1 MRPGSGLV
9 LAIFALAAFGGPLV
23 LALATWR
30 RAGGRPTPWDL
41 RLSLASALFYTLAF
55 NLVFI
60 GQELALAIPKAL
72 TPGLHPVLF
81 HNNHTWT
88 GDNPLARLLQGT
100 GVLFDLAAGLVAVL
114 WLARTRSR
122 SASLRLL
129 VIWIAYA
136 GLFQGLPQAVAGA
149 VLPGNDLGMA
159 EDYLG
164 LGPGAMRGL
173 AALATVGMAAA
184 GLFLAGQVAALAPP
198 GADRRAFVFRTAVLP
213 GLAGTL
219 LVLPFRVPG
228 SLEQV
233 VIVPVAV
240 ALLGLSWMQAGAWR
254 STPPVSSD
262 PPRML
267 LPLLANL
274 AVLALFQILLR
285 PGVAL

>member
-1 MRPGSGLV
+1 MRPGAGLV
-9 LAIFALAAFGGPLV
+9 LAIFAVAALGGPLA

-30 RAGGRPTPWDL
+30 RAGGRRTPWDL
-41 RLSLASALFYTLAF
+41 RLSLASALSYTLAF

-72 TPGLHPVLF
+72 TPDLHPLLF

-88 GDNPLARLLQGT
+88 GDNPLARLLQGA

-164 LGPGAMRGL
+164 LGPGAMRLLAGL
-173 AALATVGMAAA
+173 AVAAMAAA
-184 GLFLAGQVAALAPP
+184 GLFLARAIVALAP
-198 GADRRAFVFRTAVLP
+198 GADRRAFIFRTAVLP

-228 SLEQV
+228 SLDQV
-233 VIVPVAV
+233 VIVPIAVAV
-240 ALLGLSWMQAGAWR
+240 LGLSWMQAGAWR
-254 STPPVSSD
+254 SGAPVSSD
-262 PPRML
+262 PPRL
-267 LPLLANL
+267 LPPLLANL
-274 AVLALFQILLR
+274 AVLALFQIVLR